1 MKNYYEI
8 LQVNEKASKE
18 IIDKVYRTLAK
29 MYHPDANPEE
39 KKKWAEEKFKEIN
52 EAYEILSDKD
62 KRTKYDK
69 QLETERNKINND
81 TENVRNMYK
90 KLYDENMY
98 LKRQLQQKAQS
109 NNNVQNMNANST
121 ANNFNNTTSN
131 QNEYNRAEYYKNI
144 EEEAERKIDETV
156 QKAYRDAYTRRMKDY
171 GYKVYHK
178 KTFKEKLKD
187 LEILIITV
195 VILLIVFRILWFIPD
210 FRDYMSQNLLV
221 QFIEKIIESN
231 KVVK

>member
-62 KRTKYDK
+62 KRTKYDE

-90 KLYDENMY
+90 KLYEENMY
-98 LKRQLQQKAQS
+98 LKRQLQQKSQS
-109 NNNVQNMNANST
+109 NNIQ
-121 ANNFNNTTSN
+121 TSN
-131 QNEYNRAEYYKNI
+131 TKTTENNHRNTVDRSNTYNENKYYHNI

-210 FRDYMSQNLLV
+210 FREYMSQNLLV

-231 KVVK
+231 NVVK

>member
-62 KRTKYDK
+62 KRTKYDE

-90 KLYDENMY
+90 KLYEENMY

-109 NNNVQNMNANST
+109 NNVQ
-121 ANNFNNTTSN
+121 TSN
-131 QNEYNRAEYYKNI
+131 TKTTENNHRDTVGRSNTYNENNYYHNI
-144 EEEAERKIDETV
+144 EEEAERKIDETI

-210 FRDYMSQNLLV
+210 FREYMSQNLLV
-221 QFIEKIIESN
+221 QFMEKIIESN
-231 KVVK
+231 NVVK

>member
-62 KRTKYDK
+62 KRAKYDE
-69 QLETERNKINND
+69 QLEMERNKVNND

-90 KLYDENMY
+90 KLYEENMY
-98 LKRQLQQKAQS
+98 LKKQLQQKAQS
-109 NNNVQNMNANST
+109 KNVQ
-121 ANNFNNTTSN
+121 TSN
-131 QNEYNRAEYYKNI
+131 TKTTENNHSNTVGRSNTYNENNYYHNI
-144 EEEAERKIDETV
+144 EEEAERKIDETI

-210 FRDYMSQNLLV
+210 FREYMSQNLLV

-231 KVVK
+231 NVVK

>member
-62 KRTKYDK
+62 KRAKYDE
-69 QLETERNKINND
+69 QLEAERNKANND

-90 KLYDENMY
+90 KLYEENMY
-98 LKRQLQQKAQS
+98 LKRQLQQRTQY
-109 NNNVQNMNANST
+109 NNVQNINTNST
-121 ANNFNNTTSN
+121 AYNSNNNTTSN
-131 QNEYNRAEYYKNI
+131 QNEYNRADYYKNI
-144 EEEAERKIDETV
+144 EEEAERKINETV

-171 GYKVYHK
+171 GYKIYHK
-178 KTFKEKLKD
+178 KTFKEKVKD
-187 LEILIITV
+187 FEVLIITLVILII
-195 VILLIVFRILWFIPD
+195 IFRILWFIPA
-210 FRDYMSQNLLV
+210 FREYINQNLIV
-221 QFIEKIIESN
+221 QFIKQIVENKNVII
-231 KVVK
+231 

>member
-62 KRTKYDK
+62 KRAKYDE
-69 QLETERNKINND
+69 QLEMERNKVNND

-90 KLYDENMY
+90 KLYEENMY
-98 LKRQLQQKAQS
+98 LKRQLQQKSQY
-109 NNNVQNMNANST
+109 NNIQT
-121 ANNFNNTTSN
+121 NNTDFQKYNTNNTTSN
-131 QNEYNRAEYYKNI
+131 QNGYNRDNYYKNI

-171 GYKVYHK
+171 GYKIYHK

-187 LEILIITV
+187 LEVLIITV
-195 VILLIVFRILWFIPD
+195 FILIVVFRILWLIPA
-210 FRDYMSQNLLV
+210 FREYMSQNLLV

-231 KVVK
+231 NVVK

>member
-62 KRTKYDK
+62 KRAKYDE
-69 QLETERNKINND
+69 QLEIERNKANND

-90 KLYDENMY
+90 KLYEENMY
-98 LKRQLQQKAQS
+98 LKRQLQQRPQY
-109 NNNVQNMNANST
+109 NNVQN
-121 ANNFNNTTSN
+121 NNTDSKEYNYNNTTSN
-131 QNEYNRAEYYKNI
+131 QNRYNRDNYYKNI
-144 EEEAERKIDETV
+144 EEEAERKINETV

-171 GYKVYHK
+171 GYKIYHK

-187 LEILIITV
+187 FEVLIITV
-195 VILLIVFRILWFIPD
+195 VILLIAFRILWFIPA
-210 FRDYMSQNLLV
+210 FREYMSQNLLV
-221 QFIEKIIESN
+221 QFIEKIVEGNNAI
-231 KVVK
+231 K

>member
-62 KRTKYDK
+62 KRTKYDE

-90 KLYDENMY
+90 KLYEENMY

-109 NNNVQNMNANST
+109 NNVQ
-121 ANNFNNTTSN
+121 TSN
-131 QNEYNRAEYYKNI
+131 TKTTENNHRDTVGRSNTYNENNYYHNI

-210 FRDYMSQNLLV
+210 FREYMSQNLLV

-231 KVVK
+231 NVVK